1 MVRRQHKLRAVSNE
15 ASLPSAWGIGGLISS
30 EPVRIQ
36 DIEAVFSDLSSNIP
50 LQIKIRPNP
59 LQGAM
64 WEMAAQASRVI
75 RIPRLAHVLDLEG
88 GFQKIWEKRFEH
100 RARWAVRKANRA
112 GLRVECDATG
122 KLVPVFHKLL
132 TQSFERW
139 AQQQHEPLFLA
150 RWRGNRRDPFHKF
163 QAMAE
168 MLGDACRIWV
178 AYLDE
183 EPVAASIVLQGANA
197 HATRSAMNRQLANK
211 TQAGVLLER
220 MAIEEACQAGCRYY
234 HLGESGASERLDMYK
249 RQFGAI
255 PHEYAEY
262 RIERFPVTR
271 VDQVIRGAVKKVIG
285 FRDT

>member
-1 MVRRQHKLRAVSNE
+1 M
-15 ASLPSAWGIGGLISS
+15 GGLISS

-36 DIEAVFSDLSSNIP
+36 DIEAVLSDLSSGIP

-59 LQGAM
+59 LHGAEWEAAARASGAM
-64 WEMAAQASRVI
+64 
-75 RIPRLAHVLDLEG
+75 RISRLAHVLDLEG

-112 GLRVECDATG
+112 GLRVECDTTG
-122 KLVPVFHKLL
+122 RLVPVFHKLL

-163 QAMAE
+163 QTMAE

-178 AYLDE
+178 AYLNE

-197 HATRSAMNRQLANK
+197 HATRSAMNRELANK

-220 MAIEEACQAGCRYY
+220 MAIEEACQAGCQHY

-255 PHEYAEY
+255 PYEYAEY

-271 VDQVIRGAVKKVIG
+271 VDQTVRKTVKKLIG